1 MEDKKILKKAKNIF
15 TALKT
20 DSNSTLLSEEKID
33 NRLLKK
39 LQKSKQEKDS
49 LLLKL
54 IRLTSSKFNDKEKH
68 QQESIISKKEK
79 QTDQLYIV
87 LINCFN

>member
-1 MEDKKILKKAKNIF
+1 MIKKYLKKAKNIF

-20 DSNSTLLSEEKID
+20 DPNGILLSEEKID

-54 IRLTSSKFNDKEKH
+54 IRLTGSKFNDKAKH

-87 LINCFN
+87 LMNCFN